1 MTITIKGEGL
11 KVLNEFVYMG
21 VSDPDTMADV
31 LAYDVDD
38 FTNGITQL
46 AISVNESRGLECV
59 SSI

>member
-46 AISVNESRGLECV
+46 AISVNESCGLECV